1 MFRVYIHYLTNQRKH
16 LLFVIVLSICG
27 CGRNSMWKINTL
39 KIGSEDYNVKEIWIQ
54 VTVFRVCTT
63 NWWTV
68 TSSSFPWSHFF
79 TFLFLFIS
87 SILSYIVHSICV
99 KLFSFDFHLC
109 LNYHSLMAQDSNQ
122 DFVEHLLSHR
132 NRNIYVTFKF
142 MGFNTQTHHI
152 KSQSKANSRNS
163 GWCTRRRISIFW
175 IFSKLWDL
183 DLV

>member
-1 MFRVYIHYLTNQRKH
+1 MDPGDSFSCLHYKLM
-16 LLFVIVLSICG
+16 
-27 CGRNSMWKINTL
+27 NSNIL
-39 KIGSEDYNVKEIWIQ
+39 KFPLK
-54 VTVFRVCTT
+54 
-63 NWWTV
+63 
-68 TSSSFPWSHFF
+68 SFFLHFCF
-79 TFLFLFIS
+79 FLFPR
-87 SILSYIVHSICV
+87 LSYIVHSICV

-109 LNYHSLMAQDSNQ
+109 LNYHSLMGQDPNQ